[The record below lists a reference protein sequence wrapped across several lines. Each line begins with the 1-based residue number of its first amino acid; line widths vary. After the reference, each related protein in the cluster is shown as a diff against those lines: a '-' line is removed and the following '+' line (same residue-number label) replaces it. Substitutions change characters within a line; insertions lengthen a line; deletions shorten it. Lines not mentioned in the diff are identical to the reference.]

1 MQDTRHNNRMVIWA
15 HNSHLGD
22 DTYTS
27 SSHQLNLGKL
37 IKKAYPDKSISIGQ
51 YCYSGDV
58 TAAKNWGEKEQVF
71 RINPA
76 NDRSFEH
83 IFHSVTTVGQLPVY
97 CLDLR
102 NTHTQKALGKQRR
115 LQRAIGVVY
124 RPETELISHYNP
136 SNITK
141 QFDILIWFDFT
152 KPLLRHPIQKF
163 MRSVLK

>member
-1 MQDTRHNNRMVIWA
+1 MFDTRHNGRIVVWA

-22 DTYTS
+22 DSYTS
-27 SSHQLNLGKL
+27 SAHQLNLGKL

-76 NDRSFEH
+76 NPRSFEH
-83 IFHSVTTVGQLPVY
+83 IFHAATSVGQLPVY

-102 NTHTQKALGKQRR
+102 NINLQLSLGKQRR

-124 RPETELISHYNP
+124 RPETELISHYYP
-136 SNITK
+136 SDITK
-141 QFDILIWFDFT
+141 QFDVLVWFDNT

-163 MRSVLK
+163 MKSVFK